1 MALIVEDGTGLSNAE
16 SYCSIEFATT
26 HLASR
31 GKGDLWDAVD
41 DQEAALRAATDYM
54 VQSYRSRWKGT
65 RRSSSQALDW
75 PRYNVVLSD
84 VEGDPYLDSDFVP
97 QEVKQACAEL
107 ALRASTTDLLADVSR
122 QTSSESVGE
131 VSVSYFQG
139 QSSQTQYEAIE
150 RSLRPYLRA
159 GKGNIQIARA

>member
-16 SYCSIEFATT
+16 SYCSIEFATA
-26 HLASR
+26 HLTAR

-75 PRYNVVLSD
+75 PRYNVVLDD

-107 ALRASTTDLLADVSR
+107 ALRASTADLLADVSR

-131 VSVSYFQG
+131 VSVSYFDG
-139 QSSQTQYEAIE
+139 QPQQTQYEAIE
-150 RSLRPYLRA
+150 RRIAPYIGGGSHSIA
-159 GKGNIQIARA
+159 IARA